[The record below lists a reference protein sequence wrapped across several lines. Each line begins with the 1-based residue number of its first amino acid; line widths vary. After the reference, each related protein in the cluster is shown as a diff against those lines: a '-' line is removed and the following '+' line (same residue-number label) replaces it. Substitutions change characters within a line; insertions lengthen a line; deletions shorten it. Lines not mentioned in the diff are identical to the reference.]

1 MIRIASSVAAETSDI
16 RSLPM
21 NSRVSMPV
29 AESSSSSRLGLAL
42 GKNAAVTVSKVAAM
56 IGA

>member
-1 MIRIASSVAAETSDI
+1 MSDI

-21 NSRVSMPV
+21 NSSVSMPV
-29 AESSSSSRLGLAL
+29 ADSSSSSRFGLAL
-42 GKNAAVTVSKVAAM
+42 GKKAAVTVSKVAAM